1 MEIQI
6 VRADG
11 IWEIQFTENKSINFI
26 VLNREQMEDLYN
38 MVGDELYT
46 ETQGEK
52 TIGENL
58 Y

>member
-11 IWEIQFTENKSINFI
+11 IWELQFTENKSTNFI

-38 MVGDELYT
+38 MVGDELYN
-46 ETQGEK
+46 
-52 TIGENL
+52 EN
-58 Y
+58 